1 MLVTL
6 RGRKVTRWTKQRK
19 SKLKQV
25 ISSIPFSKL
34 LSSFLL
40 HSQWNYILANNKVV
54 ENCSVDLR
62 LLIVDNGSFVVFYFI
77 FYKKNQITSSS
88 SVTCMDFTM
97 EMIPCFV
104 CGSLL
109 KSSLNEITNGR
120 AFIEQTIKVK
130 AALEC
135 CLFSELLDLESV
147 LGYKRTKWYHWWL
160 EYPEITLNR
169 GITPQ
174 PSPPE
179 KKILVSHKR
188 TCY

>member
-1 MLVTL
+1 M
-6 RGRKVTRWTKQRK
+6 
-19 SKLKQV
+19 
-25 ISSIPFSKL
+25 
-34 LSSFLL
+34 
-40 HSQWNYILANNKVV
+40 
-54 ENCSVDLR
+54 
-62 LLIVDNGSFVVFYFI
+62 FYFI

-97 EMIPCFV
+97 KMIPCFV

-147 LGYKRTKWYHWWL
+147 LGNKRTKWYHWWL

-179 KKILVSHKR
+179 KKNAREPQANMLLMFSLHLRRFLRFLIELNTGIKEQNIKQ
-188 TCY
+188 TQNKDEQWCQPYACLLN

>member
-1 MLVTL
+1 M
-6 RGRKVTRWTKQRK
+6 
-19 SKLKQV
+19 
-25 ISSIPFSKL
+25 
-34 LSSFLL
+34 
-40 HSQWNYILANNKVV
+40 
-54 ENCSVDLR
+54 
-62 LLIVDNGSFVVFYFI
+62 FYFI

-120 AFIEQTIKVK
+120 AFIEQKIKVK

-147 LGYKRTKWYHWWL
+147 LGNKRTK
-160 EYPEITLNR
+160 
-169 GITPQ
+169 
-174 PSPPE
+174 
-179 KKILVSHKR
+179 
-188 TCY
+188 